1 MSVIELTKSVFRPA
15 AAAVVLVALG
25 SVADAQQ
32 SPSTQNCLHGQ
43 SETAAQAARRQAALQ
58 LARQINTTEA
68 QANLRGH
75 TYYAISDLP
84 GLASEVNGF
93 KVQLSTDGGSYTFS
107 VKDTLDA
114 CHFAYFSDQ
123 DGVIYS
129 AAPIR

>member
-1 MSVIELTKSVFRPA
+1 MTKHFF
-15 AAAVVLVALG
+15 AVAFAGLLAWGVA
-25 SVADAQQ
+25 AQQ
-32 SPSTQNCLHGQ
+32 TPQPQNCLHGP
-43 SETAAQAARRQAALQ
+43 SETPAQAARRQAALQ

-84 GLASEVNGF
+84 GLATDLNGF

-107 VKDTLDA
+107 AKDTLDP

-129 AAPIR
+129 ATPIR

>member
-1 MSVIELTKSVFRPA
+1 MRKYAVA
-15 AAAVVLVALG
+15 AALTGFIGFSAA
-25 SVADAQQ
+25 AQPHQ
-32 SPSTQNCLHGQ
+32 PPQNCLHGQ
-43 SETAAQAARRQAALQ
+43 SETPAQAARRQAALQ
-58 LARQINTTEA
+58 LARQINATEA
-68 QANLRGH
+68 QANQRGH

-84 GLASEVNGF
+84 GLASEINGF

-129 AAPIR
+129 ATPSR

>member
-1 MSVIELTKSVFRPA
+1 MLKH
-15 AAAVVLVALG
+15 ALG
-25 SVADAQQ
+25 IVFAGILGLVADAQQ

-43 SETAAQAARRQAALQ
+43 SETAAQAGRRQAALQ